1 MNKFTLGTWIT
12 VGHFSI
18 AELLADAGFD
28 WLCVDIEHSVID
40 YYELAQMISAIQ
52 GRGCTAFVRVGENNR
67 RIIK

>member
-1 MNKFTLGTWIT
+1 MSKYSLGTWIT
-12 VGHFSI
+12 IGHFSI

-52 GRGCTAFVRVGENNR
+52 GRGC
-67 RIIK
+67 